1 MKTERNPTVVAEEG
15 QETSQIEV
23 VDDADEHAY
32 VITVDGERA
41 GKAVYHLRGGRYFF
55 VHTEIDSEF
64 EGKRLGSQ
72 LVQFA
77 LEDVKLKEGTVVP
90 ICPFVRGYIKRHPE
104 YDELVDH
111 EILARIERSEG
122 KHRDEDENDLG
133 LK

>member
-1 MKTERNPTVVAEEG
+1 MVTEES

-23 VDDADEHAY
+23 FDDSEDHAY
-32 VITVDGERA
+32 VITVDGEKA
-41 GKAVYHLRGGRYFF
+41 GKAVYHIRGGRYFF
-55 VHTEIDSEF
+55 VHTEIDNQF

-77 LEDVKLKEGTVVP
+77 LEDIKLKDGSVVP

-104 YDELVDH
+104 YDELIDH
-111 EILARIERSEG
+111 EILARIERSEA
-122 KHRDEDENDLG
+122 KHRDEGDLG

>member
-1 MKTERNPTVVAEEG
+1 MATEQG
-15 QETSQIEV
+15 QATSQIEV
-23 VDDADEHAY
+23 FDDPEDHAY

-41 GKAVYHLRGGRYFF
+41 GKAVYHIRGGRYFF

-77 LEDVKLKEGTVVP
+77 LEDVKLKEGSVVP

-104 YDELVDH
+104 YDEMVDH
-111 EILARIERSEG
+111 EVLARIERSEA
-122 KHRDEDENDLG
+122 KHHDEGDPG
-133 LK
+133 PH